1 MKEKF
6 LKFLNYAGEYSLYAL
21 IIFIPIS
28 NAAIESFFGFMFL
41 FFILKK
47 IIKPDFVFLKSYS
60 NIFLLFFVLFMGT
73 SLFNSG
79 HYLTKSL
86 SALFLKWLEYILIF
100 VITVETLRDK
110 KRVTKCLWIL
120 LFTACLIG
128 IDVLFQK
135 FTGAD
140 FIHNKKM
147 VSLVDGSALL
157 GVTASFHHYNSLG
170 TYLVFVLSLVLALL
184 ISIKNKLQKTFLF
197 ALLILLQVCL
207 ILTFSRGSWIGF
219 LVALISMLFLSP
231 KVSKLVY
238 VFSIFITIIVF
249 LPGIRERAMFIFAPQ
264 GDADRFLVWHG
275 AFRMIKAHPFL
286 GMGLGTFM
294 ANFQEYVSKAMT
306 IQYAHNCYLQIW
318 AESGIFAL
326 LSFILFIGSVFYKSI
341 KTFKK
346 NNSNFVSLGFICAFF
361 GFLVQSFFD
370 NQLYSLQ
377 LSSLFWFMIG
387 VIVALTKQEEDTLSL
402 PIP

>member
-1 MKEKF
+1 LKEKF
-6 LKFLNYAGEYSLYAL
+6 LKFLDYAGEYSLYAL

-28 NAAIESFFGFMFL
+28 NAAIESFFGFMLL

-47 IIKPDFVFLKSYS
+47 ITKSDFGFLKSPPY
-60 NIFLLFFVLFMGT
+60 IFLLFFLIFMGT

-79 HYLTKSL
+79 QYLTKSL
-86 SALFLKWLEYILIF
+86 SALFFKWLENILIF
-100 VITVETLRDK
+100 IITLETLRDK
-110 KRVTKCLWIL
+110 KRIKKCLGIL

-147 VSLVDGSALL
+147 VTVGSESALL

-170 TYLVFVLSLVLALL
+170 TYLVFVLSLVLASL
-184 ISIKNKLQKTFLF
+184 ISIKDKLQKTFLF

-207 ILTFSRGSWIGF
+207 ILTFSRGSWIG
-219 LVALISMLFLSP
+219 LLAVLILMLFLSP
-231 KVSKLVY
+231 KVNKLVY
-238 VFSIFITIIVF
+238 IFSIFITIIVF
-249 LPGIRERAMFIFAPQ
+249 LPGIRERTMFIFAPQ
-264 GDADRFLVWHG
+264 GDADRFLVWQG
-275 AFRMIKAHPFL
+275 AFKMIKTHPFL

-294 ANFQEYVSKAMT
+294 ANFQEYVSKSMT

-326 LSFILFIGSVFYKSI
+326 LSFILFIGSIFYKGI

-346 NNSNFVSLGFICAFF
+346 NNSNFALLGFICAFF
-361 GFLVQSFFD
+361 GFLAQSFFD

-377 LSSLFWFMIG
+377 LSALFWFMAG
-387 VIVALTKQEEDTLSL
+387 VLVALVKLDEET
-402 PIP
+402 IK

>member
-1 MKEKF
+1 LKEKF
-6 LKFLNYAGEYSLYAL
+6 LKFLDYAGEYSLYAL
-21 IIFIPIS
+21 IFFIPIS
-28 NAAIESFFGFMFL
+28 NAAIESFFGFMLL

-47 IIKPDFVFLKSYS
+47 FIKPDFGFLKSPTY
-60 NIFLLFFVLFMGT
+60 IFLLFFLIFMGT
-73 SLFNSG
+73 SLFNG
-79 HYLTKSL
+79 GQYLTKSL
-86 SALFLKWLEYILIF
+86 SALFFKWLENILIF
-100 VITVETLRDK
+100 IITLETLRDK
-110 KRVTKCLWIL
+110 KRIKKCLGIL

-147 VSLVDGSALL
+147 VTVGSESALL

-170 TYLVFVLSLVLALL
+170 TYLVFVLSLVLASL
-184 ISIKNKLQKTFLF
+184 ISIKDKLQKTFLF

-207 ILTFSRGSWIGF
+207 ILTFSRGSWIG
-219 LVALISMLFLSP
+219 LLAVLILMLFLSP
-231 KVSKLVY
+231 KVNKLVY
-238 VFSIFITIIVF
+238 IFSIFITIIVF
-249 LPGIRERAMFIFAPQ
+249 LPGIRERTMFIFAPQ
-264 GDADRFLVWHG
+264 GDADRFLVWQG
-275 AFRMIKAHPFL
+275 AFKMIKTHPFL

-294 ANFQEYVSKAMT
+294 ANFQEYVSKSMT

-326 LSFILFIGSVFYKSI
+326 LSFVLFIGSILYKSI

-346 NNSNFVSLGFICAFF
+346 NNSNFILLGFICAFF
-361 GFLVQSFFD
+361 GFLLQSFFD

-377 LSSLFWFMIG
+377 LSALFWFMAG
-387 VIVALTKQEEDTLSL
+387 VTVALTKQEKEVVK
-402 PIP
+402 

>member
-6 LKFLNYAGEYSLYAL
+6 LKFLDYAGEYSLYAL
-21 IIFIPIS
+21 IFFIPIS
-28 NAAIESFFGFMFL
+28 NAAIESFFGFMLL

-47 IIKPDFVFLKSYS
+47 FIKPDFGFLKSPTY
-60 NIFLLFFVLFMGT
+60 IFLLFFLIFMGT
-73 SLFNSG
+73 SLFNG
-79 HYLTKSL
+79 GQYLTKSL
-86 SALFLKWLEYILIF
+86 SALFFKWLENILIF
-100 VITVETLRDK
+100 IITLETLRDK
-110 KRVTKCLWIL
+110 KRIKKCLGIL

-147 VSLVDGSALL
+147 VTVGSESALL

-170 TYLVFVLSLVLALL
+170 TYLVFVLSLVLASL
-184 ISIKNKLQKTFLF
+184 ISIKDKLQKTFLF

-207 ILTFSRGSWIGF
+207 ILTFSRGSWIG
-219 LVALISMLFLSP
+219 LLAVLILMLFLSP
-231 KVSKLVY
+231 KVNKLVY
-238 VFSIFITIIVF
+238 IFSIFITIIVF
-249 LPGIRERAMFIFAPQ
+249 LPGIRERTMFIFAPQ
-264 GDADRFLVWHG
+264 GDADRFLVWQG
-275 AFRMIKAHPFL
+275 AFKMIKTHPFL

-294 ANFQEYVSKAMT
+294 ANFQEYVSKSMT

-326 LSFILFIGSVFYKSI
+326 LSFVLFIGSILYKSI

-346 NNSNFVSLGFICAFF
+346 NNSNFILLGFICAFF
-361 GFLVQSFFD
+361 GFLLQSFFD

-377 LSSLFWFMIG
+377 LSALFWFMAG
-387 VIVALTKQEEDTLSL
+387 VTVALTKQEKEVVK
-402 PIP
+402 

>member
-6 LKFLNYAGEYSLYAL
+6 LKFLDYAGEYSLYAL

-28 NAAIESFFGFMFL
+28 NAAIESFFGFMLL

-47 IIKPDFVFLKSYS
+47 FIKPDFGFLKSPTY
-60 NIFLLFFVLFMGT
+60 IFLLFFLIFMGT

-79 HYLTKSL
+79 QYLTKSL
-86 SALFLKWLEYILIF
+86 SALFFKWLENILIF
-100 VITVETLRDK
+100 IITLETLRDK
-110 KRVTKCLWIL
+110 KRIKKCLGIL

-147 VSLVDGSALL
+147 VTVGSESALL

-170 TYLVFVLSLVLALL
+170 TYLVFVLSLVLASL
-184 ISIKNKLQKTFLF
+184 ISIKDKLQKTFLF

-207 ILTFSRGSWIGF
+207 ILTFSRGSWIG
-219 LVALISMLFLSP
+219 LLAVLILMLFLSP
-231 KVSKLVY
+231 RVNKLVY
-238 VFSIFITIIVF
+238 IFSIFITIIVF
-249 LPGIRERAMFIFAPQ
+249 LPGIRERTMFIFAPQ
-264 GDADRFLVWHG
+264 GDADRFLVWQG
-275 AFRMIKAHPFL
+275 AFKMIKTHPFL

-326 LSFILFIGSVFYKSI
+326 LSFVLFIGSILYKSI
-341 KTFKK
+341 KTFKE
-346 NNSNFVSLGFICAFF
+346 NNTNFILLGFICAFF
-361 GFLVQSFFD
+361 GFLLQSFFD

-377 LSSLFWFMIG
+377 LSALFWFMAG
-387 VIVALTKQEEDTLSL
+387 VTVALTKQEKEVVK
-402 PIP
+402 